1 MGTMTRVALA
11 AALAGA
17 LGAAGAPAAETALDY
32 DAFKARIEPIFLK
45 HRAGHARCY
54 TCHAESNNAFHLERL
69 APGSSFWSEAQSRR
83 NFETVS
89 GLVVPG
95 DIAAS
100 KLLQHPLAPEAGGE
114 AYHSGGRQ
122 FPSRNDPDW
131 KTLAQWVAG
140 EKPAAR

>member
-1 MGTMTRVALA
+1 MRTMTRITLA
-11 AALAGA
+11 AALAVAAGA
-17 LGAAGAPAAETALDY
+17 FGAPAAETVLDY

-69 APGSSFWSEAQSRR
+69 PPGSSFWSEAQSRR
-83 NFETVS
+83 NFEMVL

-114 AYHSGGRQ
+114 SYHSGGRQ
-122 FPSRNDPDW
+122 FPTKTDPDW
-131 KTLAQWVAG
+131 KTLAQWVNGA
-140 EKPAAR
+140 KPPAR